1 MNQKPRMYMT
11 IGDTNIKLRSQREFH
26 KPNDS
31 RSTIYGTMR
40 VLTKDCLSN
49 LTALLYLVEEA
60 SINLS
65 IKIVSKVKEGIAS
78 LQ

>member
-1 MNQKPRMYMT
+1 MA

-26 KPNDS
+26 KPNDRSS
-31 RSTIYGTMR
+31 RIYGTMR

-49 LTALLYLVEEA
+49 LTTLLHLVEEL

-65 IKIVSKVKEGIAS
+65 IKIVSRVKEDIVS

>member
-1 MNQKPRMYMT
+1 MT
-11 IGDTNIKLRSQREFH
+11 IGDTNIKLRSQREFP

-31 RSTIYGTMR
+31 RSRIYGTMR
-40 VLTKDCLSN
+40 VLKKDCLSN
-49 LTALLYLVEEA
+49 LTALLYLVEEP

-65 IKIVSKVKEGIAS
+65 IKIVSKVKEDIAS